1 MLIHLFRHGIAID
14 RADPK
19 CPEEAE
25 RFLTDKGVRRT
36 KLAARG
42 LARLGVRADLI
53 LTSPFV
59 RARQS
64 AELAKKALKLKKTKI
79 RDTKALLWDSD
90 PAALRKKLAAL
101 ETVEEVLC
109 AGHAPHLDLFIAH
122 MVGTPMPVTELKKA
136 GFATLYTDFTDP
148 GDAVI
153 LQLYP
158 PRALR
163 ELGDSW

>member
-1 MLIHLFRHGIAID
+1 MLIHIFRHGIAID
-14 RADPK
+14 RADPE

-42 LARLGVRADLI
+42 LARLGVSAELM

-59 RARQS
+59 RAKQT
-64 AELAKKALKLKKTKI
+64 AEIAQKALKLKDVELRETESLHW
-79 RDTKALLWDSD
+79 DADPALLRDE
-90 PAALRKKLAAL
+90 LAAL
-101 ETVEEVLC
+101 GGVDEVLC
-109 AGHAPHLDLFIAH
+109 TGHAPHLDLFVAS

-136 GFATLYTDFTDP
+136 GFVTLATEFTDP
-148 GDAVI
+148 GDAI
-153 LQLYP
+153 IHALYP

-163 ELGDSW
+163 ELGDGW